1 MQCISQCIEVRPI
14 KRRVLSTDAVLTSL
28 SADTRACYP
37 DPSGVCSVLCVPSA
51 VLQADA
57 RHCRALSKTALCSQP
72 HNRMRSTR
80 LESLVVRKESAVSL
94 RHCCRG
100 QHPHTSYQ
108 CIHQHAFCMQLGV
121 WPSKIDR
128 DKPPAALHRHG
139 RKLICS
145 MHQHMKTS
153 I

>member
-28 SADTRACYP
+28 SADTRACYH

-57 RHCRALSKTALCSQP
+57 RHCRARSKTAFCSQP
-72 HNRMRSTR
+72 HNGMSSTR
-80 LESLVVRKESAVSL
+80 LESLVVRKDSAMSL
-94 RHCCRG
+94 RHCCRTTPA
-100 QHPHTSYQ
+100 HIISVHTATHILLANGS
-108 CIHQHAFCMQLGV
+108 I

-128 DKPPAALHRHG
+128 DKYPADLHR
-139 RKLICS
+139 RKLIWS
-145 MHQHMKTS
+145 MHQHMKTR